1 MLFHSC
7 KVRKHYLRIWL
18 NKEQGDKQG
27 KKKKRKRMLENK
39 LHLLDVSYVST
50 FFCHI
55 YHRSLRFISYKAS
68 MAKEK
73 SIKEQGNLASRSL
86 K

>member
-1 MLFHSC
+1 
-7 KVRKHYLRIWL
+7 
-18 NKEQGDKQG
+18 
-27 KKKKRKRMLENK
+27 MLENK
-39 LHLLDVSYVST
+39 LHLLNVSYVST